1 MTDKFTLDMV
11 SIRLITEK
19 KLYSDLVISS
29 PENAVELLGKELAS
43 FDREAVAIINLT
55 SSAKPINAHIA
66 SIGTLNSASIS
77 PREVF
82 KASILSNAAAF
93 LIMHNHPSGSLKPS
107 QEDYNMTG
115 NLIIASNIMGIPLFD
130 HIIVGF
136 NNGTLDYH
144 SFRANNE
151 FDYSVKSPLDLNTY
165 LRILHEKIM
174 LRHPKAFQ
182 RYLQNIKI
190 RSQGMKGVIKPTCN
204 ILTI

>member
-151 FDYSVKSPLDLNTY
+151 FDYSVSLFKKSVGSQY
-165 LRILHEKIM
+165 LFEDSSRKNNAPT
-174 LRHPKAFQ
+174 PKSLSEVFAKYKNKEP
-182 RYLQNIKI
+182 RNERGNKTHL
-190 RSQGMKGVIKPTCN
+190 
-204 ILTI
+204 